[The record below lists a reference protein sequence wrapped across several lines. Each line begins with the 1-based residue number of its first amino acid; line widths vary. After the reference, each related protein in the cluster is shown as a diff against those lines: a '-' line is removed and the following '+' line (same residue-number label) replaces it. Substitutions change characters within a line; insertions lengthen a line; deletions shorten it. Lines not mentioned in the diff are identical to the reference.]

1 MKSSSRFFGA
11 ALLQNALTCNAW
23 LVVEHSGLAC
33 SGQRLHEHEAFIPN
47 QNVDCR
53 MVQNRGVASSLVV
66 TVREDGEG
74 PFVFDLWSDGA
85 PTCSVPVGA
94 GGILGLCCQTVCKLQ
109 ADPFAPRTVNPGD
122 TSLCFP
128 LEGATYFSITP
139 GPEIRAPR
147 GVGKPETSLA
157 IRGSTDLA
165 IRQVEPLPNRNIVMA
180 AIFTALAA
188 TTTGVTGLVAQCP
201 NAVNS
206 WTEAVQ
212 CAGGIIAFLFEAIA
226 SFYAVRATRQGAR
239 TAMTGDPYAD
249 FLGLVEDEPLLLDNG
264 ETTVVVSK
272 MLDRSMARAGV
283 EDPELHIVM
292 QSTNKA
298 TGEVSSAAVDWNPS
312 TDWTMASSGPNQ
324 GSVNQRAG
332 TSARRSTGSDGLSS
346 SSTNEKRQ
354 VESLTAYYSWRDWGQ
369 DAWNFAPRNENDRR
383 AMALNVYEIIKN
395 NGNIADFCLDMGLPG
410 SSGLP
415 SSVNTGYFAL
425 FEGNFRD
432 QLSSCP

>member
-1 MKSSSRFFGA
+1 M
-11 ALLQNALTCNAW
+11 ALP
-23 LVVEHSGLAC
+23 
-33 SGQRLHEHEAFIPN
+33 R
-47 QNVDCR
+47 
-53 MVQNRGVASSLVV
+53 
-66 TVREDGEG
+66 
-74 PFVFDLWSDGA
+74 
-85 PTCSVPVGA
+85 TCSVPIGA
-94 GGILGLCCQTVCKLQ
+94 GGIL
-109 ADPFAPRTVNPGD
+109 VNPGD

-147 GVGKPETSLA
+147 GLDKPETSLA
-157 IRGSTDLA
+157 IRGSTDIA

-180 AIFTALAA
+180 AVFTALAA
-188 TTTGVTGLVAQCP
+188 TTTGVTSLIAQCP
-201 NAVNS
+201 NSVNS

-239 TAMTGDPYAD
+239 MALTGDPYAD
-249 FLGLVEDEPLLLDNG
+249 LLGLVDDEPLLLDNG

-272 MLDRSMARAGV
+272 MIDRSMARAGV
-283 EDPELHIVM
+283 EDPELHMVM
-292 QSTNKA
+292 QSANK
-298 TGEVSSAAVDWNPS
+298 GHRRGLKRSCRLEPLDRLDYGLLRSKP
-312 TDWTMASSGPNQ
+312 G
-324 GSVNQRAG
+324 QREP
-332 TSARRSTGSDGLSS
+332 T
-346 SSTNEKRQ
+346 TNEKRQ
-354 VESLTAYYSWRDWGQ
+354 VEGLTAYYSWRDWGQ

-395 NGNIADFCLDMGLPG
+395 NGNIADFCLDMSLPG